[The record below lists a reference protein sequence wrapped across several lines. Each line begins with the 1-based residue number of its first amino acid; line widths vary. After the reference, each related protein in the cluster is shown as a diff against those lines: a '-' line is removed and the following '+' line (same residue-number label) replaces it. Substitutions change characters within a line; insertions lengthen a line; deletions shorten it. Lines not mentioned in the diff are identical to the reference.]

1 MQKTNVLGL
10 KIVRLFQKI
19 WLFWEKQNC
28 APFCA
33 LFGHDWCAFKFRIIE
48 HSGQKQKTYFHF
60 YIVFSDE
67 MF

>member
-10 KIVRLFQKI
+10 RIVRLFQKI

-33 LFGHDWCAFKFRIIE
+33 LFGHDWCAFNFRIIE
-48 HSGQKQKTYFHF
+48 HSAREFETF
-60 YIVFSDE
+60 FSLE
-67 MF
+67 FVEFL